1 MNAMDDSASSQLPAH
16 PAFAGLSH
24 AGAERLQQQLSRRQ
38 FAVGDP
44 LCLGG
49 LIPSEILLIQSG
61 TARLLVRDQG
71 RLRTAE
77 KLGSGSFVGLA
88 SLLRAAPCEEVSAG
102 SEVEALVLDDSL
114 ILELLVSEPSFAQW
128 CGSHLFTA

>member
-1 MNAMDDSASSQLPAH
+1 MLQLPTH

-24 AGAERLQQQLSRRQ
+24 ASCESLQRQLSRRH
-38 FAVGDP
+38 FGIGDS
-44 LCLGG
+44 LSLGG

-61 TARLLVRDQG
+61 KARLLVRDQG

-77 KLGSGSFVGLA
+77 KLGPGSFIGLA

-102 SEVEALVLDDSL
+102 SELEALVLPDSL
-114 ILELLVSEPSFAQW
+114 VLELLASEPSFVHW

>member
-1 MNAMDDSASSQLPAH
+1 MLQLPSH

-24 AGAERLQQQLSRRQ
+24 ASCESLQRQLSRRQ
-38 FAVGDP
+38 FGIGDP

-71 RLRTAE
+71 RLRTA
-77 KLGSGSFVGLA
+77 
-88 SLLRAAPCEEVSAG
+88 
-102 SEVEALVLDDSL
+102 
-114 ILELLVSEPSFAQW
+114 
-128 CGSHLFTA
+128 